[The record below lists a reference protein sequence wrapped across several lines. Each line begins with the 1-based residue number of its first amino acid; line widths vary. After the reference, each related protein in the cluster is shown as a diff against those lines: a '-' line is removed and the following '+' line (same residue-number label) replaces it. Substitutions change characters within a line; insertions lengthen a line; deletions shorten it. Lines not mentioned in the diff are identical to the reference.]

1 MVEKT
6 SATYQD
12 NLLDV
17 FGLAPVEHPGGV
29 VFLDVLVHTL
39 NLLVPRDE
47 EGVVSNQGK
56 PGRGRNVKKK
66 KNEGVYMSKVTCKYV
81 EDNRVDPKVLISR
94 LTALTTVVKVAFS
107 LSPLPIFC
115 SFLSQPIH
123 RNANKTAM
131 SSSRVTSAAAAR
143 RKAMA
148 ATYCTDWH
156 EHRDAITP
164 PYCIQ
169 LLTYLCCA
177 VKALTDQTLNISV
190 ICPIIFAFQT
200 EGY

>member
-1 MVEKT
+1 M
-6 SATYQD
+6 
-12 NLLDV
+12 
-17 FGLAPVEHPGGV
+17 
-29 VFLDVLVHTL
+29 
-39 NLLVPRDE
+39 R
-47 EGVVSNQGK
+47 
-56 PGRGRNVKKK
+56 
-66 KNEGVYMSKVTCKYV
+66 KVTCKY
-81 EDNRVDPKVLISR
+81 EADYRFDPEVLISR
-94 LTALTTVVKVAFS
+94 PTTVVKVAFS
-107 LSPLPIFC
+107 LSPLPSFFC

-123 RNANKTAM
+123 RNANKSAM
-131 SSSRVTSAAAAR
+131 SPSRVTSAAAAR

-148 ATYCTDWH
+148 ATYCTDWQ

-164 PYCIQ
+164 PYRVQ